1 MWPEFKAFLIKQ
13 NVLALAIAVVV
24 GVALN
29 ALVKA
34 LVDDF
39 IMPIVGAVTPGSSW
53 KTLVWQVGTVSFGV
67 GDFASALL
75 NFFIIGFVAWRLS
88 KAFIKPDVPTANAT
102 RECPFCKMSIDAAA
116 TRCAFCTSTLVQ
128 APGAAS

>member
-1 MWPEFKAFLIKQ
+1 MWNDFKGFLIKQ

-24 GVALN
+24 AVALN

-39 IMPIVGAVTPGSSW
+39 IMPIVGVLAPAGA
-53 KTLVWQVGTVSFGV
+53 WQKATWDVGPVKFGV

-75 NFFIIGFVAWRLS
+75 NFLIIGFVAWRLS
-88 KAFIKPDVPTANAT
+88 RMFIKEAPAAAT
-102 RECPFCKMSIDAAA
+102 KACPFCRMADLDAAA
-116 TRCAFCTSTLVQ
+116 TRCPHCTSTV
-128 APGAAS
+128 